1 MRVASLYY
9 NNDREK
15 NIDKSN
21 FYLGLISY
29 VESNNVR
36 VQVENMTLFNHRIL
50 SQQPVI
56 ANTIDYYVVIESIN
70 GTYIGTVK
78 ETGVRNNDNVHR
90 ALDAGSYEDILP
102 IKYIDILEYSPN
114 HKNTFLPPGFNNV
127 GVGDKVYVASEKA
140 VRKYLDSIE
149 IHVESKKKI

>member
-78 ETGVRNNDNVHR
+78 ETG
-90 ALDAGSYEDILP
+90 G
-102 IKYIDILEYSPN
+102 
-114 HKNTFLPPGFNNV
+114 
-127 GVGDKVYVASEKA
+127 
-140 VRKYLDSIE
+140 
-149 IHVESKKKI
+149 